1 MQRLTRGRAAEMLN
15 SLEEPEIA
23 YNENGRDADMHDDFG
38 TPADENDFTVL
49 SPTEDVSEARLERS
63 ELSRYLMAKSF
74 FDCREFDRCAA
85 VFLPMTLPKGEIAVV
100 KQKSHNK
107 TPHHGAGSEL
117 VDGAPH
123 LSQKA
128 LFLALYA
135 QYMAGEKRKDEES
148 ETLLGPNDGG
158 ATVNRE
164 LVSIQRH
171 LKARFIHHSKR
182 NLQSQGWLEYLYGI
196 VLAKQKNLDEAKD
209 WLIKSVN
216 LYEYNWGAWQ
226 ELGDLVE
233 NVQEVSIFEKGVH
246 NTANP
251 M

>member
-1 MQRLTRGRAAEMLN
+1 MSERAAEMLN
-15 SLEEPEIA
+15 SLEEPEVS
-23 YNENGRDADMHDDFG
+23 YNGTSNDSEMHDDFS
-38 TPADENDFTVL
+38 TSAEEDVFTVL
-49 SPTEDVSEARLERS
+49 SSTEDANEARLERS

-100 KQKSHNK
+100 KSKSHTK
-107 TPHHGAGSEL
+107 TPNHGAPSEL

-128 LFLALYA
+128 LFLTLYA

-148 ETLLGPNDGG
+148 ETLLGPNDGS

-171 LKARFIHHSKR
+171 LKARFVHHSKR
-182 NLQSQGWLEYLYGI
+182 KVQSQGWLEYLYGI
-196 VLAKQKNLDEAKD
+196 VLAKQKNLEEAKA

-233 NVQEVSIFEKGVH
+233 NVQEVCICC
-246 NTANP
+246 
-251 M
+251 

>member
-1 MQRLTRGRAAEMLN
+1 MRERAAEMLN
-15 SLEEPEIA
+15 SLEEPEVSGSGTG
-23 YNENGRDADMHDDFG
+23 NDSEMHDDFG
-38 TPADENDFTVL
+38 TSADEDVFTVL
-49 SPTEDVSEARLERS
+49 SPTEDPDEARLERS

-100 KQKSHNK
+100 KPNPHTK
-107 TPHHGAGSEL
+107 TSQHAAKPEV
-117 VDGAPH
+117 VDGAFH

-148 ETLLGPNDGG
+148 ETILGPNDGG

-171 LKARFIHHSKR
+171 LKARFVHHSKR
-182 NLQSQGWLEYLYGI
+182 RIQSQGWLEYLYGI
-196 VLAKQKNLDEAKD
+196 VLAKQKNVEEAKD

-233 NVQEVSIFEKGVH
+233 NVQEVCILC
-246 NTANP
+246 
-251 M
+251 

>member
-1 MQRLTRGRAAEMLN
+1 MGARAAEMLN
-15 SLEEPEIA
+15 SLEEPEAA
-23 YNENGRDADMHDDFG
+23 YNGTDQDSDMHDDFG
-38 TPADENDFTVL
+38 LAANEDVFSVL
-49 SPTEDVSEARLERS
+49 SPTEDPSEARLERA

-85 VFLPMTLPKGEIAVV
+85 VFLPMTLPKGEIAMV
-100 KQKSHNK
+100 KPKSHTK
-107 TPHHGAGSEL
+107 TSRHDANSEL
-117 VDGAPH
+117 LAQAPH

-171 LKARFIHHSKR
+171 LKARFVHHSKGKV
-182 NLQSQGWLEYLYGI
+182 QSQGWLEYLYGI
-196 VLAKQKNLDEAKD
+196 VLAKQKNVEEAKD

-216 LYEYNWGAWQ
+216 LYEFNWGAWQ

-233 NVQEVSIFEKGVH
+233 NVQDVSNSNSK
-246 NTANP
+246 
-251 M
+251 

>member
-1 MQRLTRGRAAEMLN
+1 MRERAAEMLN
-15 SLEEPEIA
+15 SLEEPEVS
-23 YNENGRDADMHDDFG
+23 YNGTGNDSEMHDDFG
-38 TPADENDFTVL
+38 TSADEDVFTVL
-49 SPTEDVSEARLERS
+49 SPTEDPSEARLERS

-100 KQKSHNK
+100 KPKSHAK
-107 TPHHGAGSEL
+107 PPHHGAPSEL
-117 VDGAPH
+117 VDGAPQ

-128 LFLALYA
+128 IFLALYA

-171 LKARFIHHSKR
+171 LKARFIHQSKQKV
-182 NLQSQGWLEYLYGI
+182 QSQGWLEYLYGI
-196 VLAKQKNLDEAKD
+196 VLAKQKNVEEAKD

-233 NVQEVSIFEKGVH
+233 NVQEVCICC
-246 NTANP
+246 
-251 M
+251 